1 MSNKTL
7 KFVGLAALL
16 FTTANALSAI
26 DAGAGQ
32 QDLRLQTKPG
42 TVKPLQVKPQQVKP
56 QQVKPRLQAAPPAKS
71 EQIACPLYNVKLE
84 MVTALPQNWW
94 YTPTTKSVS
103 ELKVTTVAGKTT
115 LACIYGKPD
124 DRRPSLMRHPP
135 AGLPNCVANN
145 AQKVFV
151 CTSIK

>member
-7 KFVGLAALL
+7 KFVGLAAIF
-16 FTTANALSAI
+16 FTAANALSAI

-32 QDLRLQTKPG
+32 KDLRLQTKPG
-42 TVKPLQVKPQQVKP
+42 TVKQLQVKPQQVE
-56 QQVKPRLQAAPPAKS
+56 PRLQAAPPARS

-145 AQKVFV
+145 AQKAFV
-151 CTSIK
+151 CTSIE

>member
-16 FTTANALSAI
+16 FTAANALSAI

-32 QDLRLQTKPG
+32 KDLRLQTKPG

-56 QQVKPRLQAAPPAKS
+56 RLQAAPPAKS
-71 EQIACPLYNVKLE
+71 KQIACPLYKVKLE

-94 YTPTTKSVS
+94 YTPTTKSVA

-115 LACIYGKPD
+115 LACIYG
-124 DRRPSLMRHPP
+124 
-135 AGLPNCVANN
+135 
-145 AQKVFV
+145 
-151 CTSIK
+151 